1 MGRRAMSETPIT
13 TAEITRTKF
22 PSPFRE
28 QGEAKVYKHQID
40 IETHVDHSL
49 PFGIMK
55 RKFNSTEQ
63 VFKRQGVTDVTTTYK
78 HCPCDFFAAVGG
90 IVGFAPGLGAGATAT
105 GSGGGAV
112 AGAAGGSAFS
122 ALAAYGICKLA
133 CKEETNV
140 VMKTVTGDSVQLGL
154 KSHSDGKKFDAA

>member
-90 IVGFAPGLGAGATAT
+90 IVGFVPPLVPEPLRLAL
-105 GSGGGAV
+105 AV
-112 AGAAGGSAFS
+112 ALSLAPLEGQLSQRWLLMESAS
-122 ALAAYGICKLA
+122 W
-133 CKEETNV
+133 
-140 VMKTVTGDSVQLGL
+140 
-154 KSHSDGKKFDAA
+154 H